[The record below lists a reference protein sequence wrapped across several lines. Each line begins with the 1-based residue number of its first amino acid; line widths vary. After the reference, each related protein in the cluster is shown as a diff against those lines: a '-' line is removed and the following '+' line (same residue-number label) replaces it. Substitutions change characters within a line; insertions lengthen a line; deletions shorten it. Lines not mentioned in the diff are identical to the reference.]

1 MDHPRLPYCGRR
13 HREARPGA
21 AAVSTQGLT
30 VAYPSVDTP
39 AIDDMTIEVPAG
51 ARVALVGPN
60 GSGKS
65 TLLKAI
71 AGLLEPARGSVSV
84 LGRSSADCHH
94 LIAYL
99 PQRGELDW
107 RFPMTVRRLVL
118 TGRYVHLGW
127 LKRARRQDWAAVDAA
142 LERLGMSDLAGRQIG
157 QLSGGQQQRALL
169 ARALAQQADVYLL
182 DEPLTAVDQHTRQ
195 VMATVLR
202 DLQASGRSVL
212 LATHELG
219 RLDARFD
226 AAVYLAE
233 GRVVASPAEASIAP
247 VQVPGPPWTG

>member
-30 VAYPSVDTP
+30 VAYPSADTP

-71 AGLLEPARGSVSV
+71 AGLLEPTRGSVSV

-127 LKRARRQDWAAVDAA
+127 LKRARRPDWAAVDAA
-142 LERLGMSDLAGRQIG
+142 LERLGMSDLAGRPD
-157 QLSGGQQQRALL
+157 RA
-169 ARALAQQADVYLL
+169 AL
-182 DEPLTAVDQHTRQ
+182 
-195 VMATVLR
+195 
-202 DLQASGRSVL
+202 GRSAAACL
-212 LATHELG
+212 TGACLG
-219 RLDARFD
+219 
-226 AAVYLAE
+226 
-233 GRVVASPAEASIAP
+233 P
-247 VQVPGPPWTG
+247 TG